1 MNTAQKNQK
10 MTISFADYCSTMN
23 DKIKD
28 AIIQAY
34 NNGGGLILLE
44 GSRGSGKS
52 WGGVQAVHQLLLWGY
67 SDTAI
72 EGLIVE
78 KKLSD
83 SITTLNEQVAE
94 SNMLPD
100 STKFE
105 HHLATGQ
112 TIVYQGF
119 HPSRKTALKGGEK
132 GGKLIFIDEVENW
145 GEKAAMDTLNT
156 YLRKDGI
163 IILASNHFPQYVLD
177 FAEAYRKVSLSIY
190 IRIDYWENPY
200 LAATTKA
207 VWDSLR
213 QENEALWRAT
223 VLYSDDD
230 EYVRLFSPLEL
241 ESMTTEYDGEFQSVN
256 KSMGIDVAIGGG
268 DNSVITKAILGNDG
282 HIYAYVGE
290 GLHLDTNSL
299 VGRVMQEL
307 TNFNPNWEVWD
318 ADGQGLAVL
327 QVRGKHPNL
336 IEFHGTSEP
345 QGIYFNRRA
354 AAYGQLEEYAR
365 QGKLHLLGSPQSVSR
380 CKEDLRSQYI
390 INQDNKSG
398 KIQLAKKDQ
407 IKRILGRSPDYSDSL
422 AMAVWGLKFG
432 LKNANSFDNIAN
444 RKVIVKKKEKPSWL
458 KV

>member
-1 MNTAQKNQK
+1 MQVN
-10 MTISFADYCSTMN
+10 FADYCSTMN

-52 WGGVQAVHQLLLWGY
+52 WGGVQATHQLLLWGY
-67 SDTAI
+67 TDTAI

-112 TIVYQGF
+112 TIIYQGF

-200 LAATTKA
+200 LAPTTKA
-207 VWDSLR
+207 VWDSLKE
-213 QENEALWRAT
+213 ENEALWRAT

-241 ESMTTEYDGEFQSVN
+241 ESMVSEYDSQFQTLN

-268 DNSVITKAILGNDG
+268 DSSVITKAILGNDN
-282 HIYAYVGE
+282 HIYAYIGE

-365 QGKLHLLGSPQSVSR
+365 QGRLHLLGSPQSVSR

-432 LKNANSFDNIAN
+432 LKKQNSFDNLGS
-444 RKVIVKKKEKPSWL
+444 RKVLIRKKEKPSWL

>member
-1 MNTAQKNQK
+1 M
-10 MTISFADYCSTMN
+10 ISFVDYCSTMN

-28 AIIQAY
+28 AIIRAY
-34 NNGGGLILLE
+34 DNGGGLILLE

-52 WGGVQAVHQLLLWGY
+52 WGAVQAVHQLLLWGY
-67 SDTAI
+67 TDTAI

-83 SITTLNEQVAE
+83 SITTLNEEIAGD
-94 SNMLPD
+94 NILPD
-100 STKFE
+100 STAYE

-112 TIVYQGF
+112 TIIYQGF
-119 HPSRKTALKGGEK
+119 HPSRKTALKGGEL

-177 FAEAYRKVSLSIY
+177 FAEAYRKVSLSQY

-200 LAATTKA
+200 LAATTRA
-207 VWDSLR
+207 IWDSLKE
-213 QENEALWRAT
+213 ENETLWRAT

-230 EYVRLFSPLEL
+230 EYVRLFSPIEL
-241 ESMTTEYDGEFQSVN
+241 ESITADYDSDFRPLN
-256 KSMGIDVAIGGG
+256 TSMGIDVAIGGG
-268 DNSVITKAILGNDG
+268 DCSVISKAILGNDN
-282 HIYAYVGE
+282 HIYVQVGE

-307 TNFNPNWEVWD
+307 TNFKPNWEVWD
-318 ADGQGLAVL
+318 ADGQGLSVL

-336 IEFHGTSEP
+336 IEFHGSSEP
-345 QGIYFNRRA
+345 LGIYYNRRT
-354 AAYGQLEEYAR
+354 AAYGNLEEIAR
-365 QGKLHLLGSPQSVSR
+365 QGRLHLLGSPQAVSR
-380 CKEDLRSQYI
+380 CKEDLRSQYLLNDE
-390 INQDNKSG
+390 NQNNG
-398 KIQLAKKDQ
+398 KIRLAKKDQ
-407 IKRILGRSPDYSDSL
+407 IKKILGRSPDYSDSV

-432 LKNANSFDNIAN
+432 LKNLNSFDNMGSVRRTAF
-444 RKVIVKKKEKPSWL
+444 KKKEKPQWL

>member
-1 MNTAQKNQK
+1 MAKIVN
-10 MTISFADYCSTMN
+10 FVDYCSTMN

-34 NNGGGLILLE
+34 ENGGGLILLE

-67 SDTAI
+67 ADTAV

-83 SITTLNEQVAE
+83 SITTLNEQIAE
-94 SNMLPD
+94 SNLLPN
-100 STKFE
+100 STKYE
-105 HHLATGQ
+105 HYLATGQ
-112 TIVYQGF
+112 TIIYQGF

-163 IILASNHFPQYVLD
+163 IILASNHLPQYILD
-177 FAEAYRKVSLSIY
+177 FAEAYKKVSLSLY

-200 LAATTKA
+200 LAPTTKA
-207 VWDSLR
+207 VWDSLKE
-213 QENEALWRAT
+213 ENETLWRAT

-230 EYVRLFSPLEL
+230 EYVRLFSPVEL
-241 ESMTTEYDGEFQSVN
+241 ESITADYDSDFKPLNTSIGV
-256 KSMGIDVAIGGG
+256 DVAIGGG
-268 DNSVITKAILGNDG
+268 DNSVISKAILGNDN
-282 HIYAYVGE
+282 HVYVHVGE

-299 VGRVMQEL
+299 VGRVMQEV
-307 TNFNPNWEVWD
+307 TNFKPNWEVWD

-327 QVRGKHPNL
+327 QVRGRHPNL

-345 QGIYFNRRA
+345 QGVYFNRRA
-354 AAYGQLEEYAR
+354 AAYGNLEEIAR
-365 QGKLHLLGSPQSVSR
+365 QGRLHLLGSPQAVSR

-390 INQDNKSG
+390 INQDNKLG

-407 IKRILGRSPDYSDSL
+407 IKRILGRSPDYSDSV
-422 AMAVWGLKFG
+422 AMAVWGLKYG
-432 LKNANSFDNIAN
+432 LKKLNNFDTVGS
-444 RKVIVKKKEKPSWL
+444 RKVGFTKKEKPIWL